1 MELAAITHF
10 CEFLTASGAGDIQL
24 DLEMA
29 DLLKVS
35 HTHTQKSLKTC
46 FQKFLFMLLSR
57 ERLRVCVVGG
67 TVRTLYDQ
75 KSRKVVCIYGS
86 VISGTAVKACVLL
99 RWCQESNRTV

>member
-35 HTHTQKSLKTC
+35 HTHTKEPEDLFSKVSLY
-46 FQKFLFMLLSR
+46 
-57 ERLRVCVVGG
+57 VV
-67 TVRTLYDQ
+67 V
-75 KSRKVVCIYGS
+75 
-86 VISGTAVKACVLL
+86 
-99 RWCQESNRTV
+99 